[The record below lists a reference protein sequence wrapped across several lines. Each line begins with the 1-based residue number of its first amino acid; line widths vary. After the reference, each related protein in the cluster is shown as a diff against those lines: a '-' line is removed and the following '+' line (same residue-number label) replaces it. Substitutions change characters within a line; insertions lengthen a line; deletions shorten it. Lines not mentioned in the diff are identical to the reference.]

1 MSSPTKVSM
10 VTADGV
16 EVFYRSAGSSTA
28 PVVLLLHG
36 FPSSSH
42 MFRNLI
48 PLLASKYYVIAP
60 DLPGF
65 GFTVVPASRNYKYT
79 FASIAQTT
87 AAFLD
92 VLNIKKFAVYIFD
105 YGAPIAFRLALERP
119 DAITALVTQ
128 NGNAYVEGLGKD
140 FWAPIQQ
147 YWTSGAPSDREA
159 IRTAALNFDTT
170 KWQYT
175 NGSPHPDAI
184 PPESYYLDTALMA
197 RLGNE
202 DIQLDMIYDYRTN
215 VELYP
220 RFQAWLRDSQ
230 VKVLAVWGK
239 NDPIFVKEGAEAFR
253 RDVGEE
259 RLRVGWFDAG
269 HFALE
274 TNEEEMAG
282 LILGFLGKFGI

>member
-1 MSSPTKVSM
+1 
-10 VTADGV
+10 
-16 EVFYRSAGSSTA
+16 
-28 PVVLLLHG
+28 
-36 FPSSSH
+36 

-48 PLLASKYYVIAP
+48 PLLASKYHVIAP

-65 GFTVVPASRNYKYT
+65 GFTVVPPLRNYKYT
-79 FASIAQTT
+79 FASITHTIAS
-87 AAFLD
+87 FLD
-92 VLNIKKFAVYIFD
+92 VLSIKKFAVYAFD
-105 YGAPIAFRLALERP
+105 YGAPTAFRLALERP
-119 DAITALVTQ
+119 DAMIALITQ

-147 YWTSGAPSDREA
+147 YWTSGAAPDREA

-184 PPESYYLDTALMA
+184 PPESYFLDAALMT
-197 RLGNE
+197 RPGNE
-202 DIQLDMIYDYRTN
+202 DIQLDILYDYRTN

-220 RFQAWLRDSQ
+220 RFQAWLRNSG

-239 NDPIFVKEGAEAFR
+239 NDPIFVKEGVEAFK
-253 RDVGEE
+253 RDVGED
-259 RLRVGWFDAG
+259 RLQIGWLDAG

-274 TNEEEMAG
+274 TNEVEMAT
-282 LILGFLGKFGI
+282 LILGFLENMAVEL